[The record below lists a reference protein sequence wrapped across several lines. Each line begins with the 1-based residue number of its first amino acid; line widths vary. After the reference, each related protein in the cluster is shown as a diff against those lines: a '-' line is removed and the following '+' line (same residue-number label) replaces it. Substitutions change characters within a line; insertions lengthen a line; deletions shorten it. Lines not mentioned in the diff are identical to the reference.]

1 MPKESSDYTDYTDVE
16 RKLRS
21 HPRVAECAV
30 ARVETAVWETKLVAY
45 VVADGRVRPRELRE
59 FLARLVPQRRLP
71 EVIALVDGLPR
82 TPGGQVDYESLPLPA
97 QEYRTVST
105 AKGGT
110 YQVQPTTSAG
120 AIAIT
125 TPIAAVAAFLLTNV
139 FWPYSTDL
147 TAVPQPWAS
156 LFFGLYLVECVAFG
170 IGVGFLL
177 FGRNMLLRARRG
189 PVLTTLTH
197 LAVTW
202 LLASWWPQDNF
213 YRLTAKNDWP
223 AQAALVYVFNITLML
238 AAIVVVVYVA
248 KRPVSLQ
255 DRLR

>member
-1 MPKESSDYTDYTDVE
+1 MPKESRDYTDVE
-16 RKLRS
+16 RALRS

-30 ARVETAVWETKLVAY
+30 TRVETAVWETELVAY
-45 VVADGRVRPRELRE
+45 VVAAGKVRPAELRQ
-59 FLARLVPQRRLP
+59 FLAKRLPQRRLP
-71 EVIALVDGLPR
+71 AVVALVDGLPR
-82 TPGGQVDYESLPLPA
+82 MPGGEIDYESLPQPA
-97 QEYRTVST
+97 QEYRTVRGG
-105 AKGGT
+105 KGGA
-110 YQVQPTTSAG
+110 YQVQSTTSVG

-156 LFFGLYLVECVAFG
+156 LFFGLYLVECVSFG

-177 FGRNMLLRARRG
+177 FGYNIVARARRG
-189 PVLTTLTH
+189 PVLTVLTH
-197 LAVTW
+197 LAITW

-213 YRLTAKNDWP
+213 YRLTAKTDWP
-223 AQAALVYVFNITLML
+223 AQAALVYIFNVTLML

-248 KRPVSLQ
+248 NRPAPLR